1 MNKYQ
6 YEDIYIGLTAKFTI
20 EINQE
25 YIDSFRK
32 HTGDTNPL
40 HKDDTFA
47 QEKGYVSKVAFGM
60 LIASFYSTLAGVHLP
75 GENSLI
81 HSVEVKFLKPVFCD
95 DKLTITGTVI
105 DKNDLFKL
113 TTIKADIKNQNNQKV
128 SKAILKVGVI

>member
-6 YEDIYIGLTAKFTI
+6 YDDIDIGLTANFTV

-25 YIDSFRK
+25 YIEAFRK
-32 HTGDTNPL
+32 HTGDMNPL
-40 HKDDTFA
+40 HNDNTFA
-47 QEKGYVSKVAFGM
+47 QEKGYVSKVVFGM
-60 LIASFYSTLAGVHLP
+60 LTASFYSTLAGVHLP

-113 TTIKADIKNQNNQKV
+113 ITIKADIKNQNTQKV
-128 SKAILKVGVI
+128 SKATLKVGVI